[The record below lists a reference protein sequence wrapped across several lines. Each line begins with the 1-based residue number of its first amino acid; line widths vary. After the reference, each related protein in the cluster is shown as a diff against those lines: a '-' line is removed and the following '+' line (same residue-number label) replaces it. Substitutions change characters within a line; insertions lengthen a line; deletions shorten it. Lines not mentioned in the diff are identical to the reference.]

1 MSRLVSYKQMLFLLQ
16 RYMLFQMSNDHADAR
31 LGSYEAGVYIYI

>member
-1 MSRLVSYKQMLFLLQ
+1 
-16 RYMLFQMSNDHADAR
+16 MLFQMSNDHADVR